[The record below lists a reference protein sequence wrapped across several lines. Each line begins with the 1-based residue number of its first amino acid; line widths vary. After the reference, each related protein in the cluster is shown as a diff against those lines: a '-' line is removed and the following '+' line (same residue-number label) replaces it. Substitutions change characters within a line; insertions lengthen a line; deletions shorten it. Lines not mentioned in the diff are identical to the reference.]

1 MNIHTNHQIVMH
13 NGTPV
18 AVVIPY
24 EEYLTIMGIED
35 VEDREDTLSDG
46 EIEAVRNDPRTIPD
60 EVVGMI
66 LKNKISIIRAWREY
80 LGLTQGSVAKA
91 MNVSQPVYARM
102 ESGKVNPRISTLRRI
117 AKVFGIDAA
126 QLPAAGG

>member
-1 MNIHTNHQIVMH
+1 MGAHTNHQIVTH

-24 EEYLTIMGIED
+24 EEYLKLTKLEGAGESED
-35 VEDREDTLSDG
+35 ILSDA
-46 EIEAVRNDPRTIPD
+46 EIEAVRNDPHTIPD
-60 EVVGMI
+60 EVVGMM
-66 LKNKISIIRAWREY
+66 LKNKFSISRAWREY
-80 LGLTQGSVAKA
+80 LGLTQGDIAKA

-117 AKVFGIDAA
+117 AKALGIDAA
-126 QLPAAGG
+126 QLDV

>member
-1 MNIHTNHQIVMH
+1 MNAHTNHQVVTH
-13 NGTPV
+13 NGIPV

-24 EEYLTIMGIED
+24 KEYLKLTGTKGIED
-35 VEDREDTLSDG
+35 RKDILSDA
-46 EIEAVRNDPRTIPD
+46 EIEAVRNDPHAIPD
-60 EVVGMI
+60 DVVGMM
-66 LKNKISIIRAWREY
+66 LKNKFSIIRAWREY
-80 LGLTQGSVAKA
+80 LGLTQGNVARA

-126 QLPAAGG
+126 QLDV